1 MPQYNGREFVVVKRG
16 AKNTRIEFVDN
27 NDSLSVSNALLPQEI
42 FEDKIVVKQ
51 EVSEVVTPPP
61 VVEIPVVTPP
71 PVVEIP
77 VSEFKPSLKE
87 VVSKKRSA
95 LRHLYF
101 GR

>member
-61 VVEIPVVTPP
+61 VVEIPV
-71 PVVEIP
+71 
-77 VSEFKPSLKE
+77 SEFKPSLKE